1 MMSADDTKTADAIV
15 REFSDLHKRFRVVID
30 GLDQAALKRAPR
42 DGENSIGVLVW
53 HALGAQ
59 RHMLRNAAGRPSER
73 DRDAEF
79 RALPTAS
86 ALAELIGEAERIVP
100 ELVKSALERAEPPS
114 SGASGGRSIHELIVH
129 ALAHSGEH
137 LGHAELTR
145 KLIEP

>member
-1 MMSADDTKTADAIV
+1 MSVADARTADAIV
-15 REFSDLHKRFRVVID
+15 REFSDLHKRFRVVIH
-30 GLDQAALKRAPR
+30 GLDQAALDRAPR
-42 DGENSIGVLVW
+42 AGENSIGVLVW

-73 DRDAEF
+73 DREAEF
-79 RALPTAS
+79 RALPTSS
-86 ALAELIGEAERIVP
+86 ALAELIDEAERLVP
-100 ELVKSALERAEPPS
+100 DLVKAALQRAEPPS
-114 SGASGGRSIHELIVH
+114 SGGGRSIHELIVH